1 MKDVSKPFLVVNDTF
16 HFSFKL
22 ISYVLS
28 IQLHYL
34 ISFTHIMRYVS
45 GRLVKKKNKGKRKN
59 IYSVHFKEM
68 LKSKNLHE

>member
-1 MKDVSKPFLVVNDTF
+1 MKGVSKPFLVINDTF
-16 HFSFKL
+16 HFSCKL

-45 GRLVKKKNKGKRKN
+45 GRLVKKKIKEKEK
-59 IYSVHFKEM
+59 IYIFCTFQGNAKI
-68 LKSKNLHE
+68 